1 VIVKSELYFG
11 GSDDWPKSKK
21 KEEENHEKL
30 PQICVNSCDKNK
42 SLLFDYCF
50 DLIRVQEEKTPN
62 DKI

>member
-11 GSDDWPKSKK
+11 GSDDQPKSKK
-21 KEEENHEKL
+21 KKRNHEKI
-30 PQICVNSCDKNK
+30 PQICVNSYDKNK

-50 DLIRVQEEKTPN
+50 DLIRVREEKTPN